1 MYFYG
6 LKLASS
12 DRQLRPDFR
21 SRNGTR
27 TALSNSLPYRMCPR
41 RVSGLGGLELDPA
54 AKELGGL
61 ILAQKGTKSEN
72 QSLGHLHATP
82 GIP

>member
-1 MYFYG
+1 
-6 LKLASS
+6 
-12 DRQLRPDFR
+12 
-21 SRNGTR
+21 
-27 TALSNSLPYRMCPR
+27 MCPR